1 MSWIKRGLD
10 KLGKDLDF
18 GGGHFSATTVILPC
32 YLMLYLEFL
41 LQFFI

>member
-10 KLGKDLDF
+10 KLDKVLDF
-18 GGGHFSATTVILPC
+18 GGGHFGTTTLILPH